1 MWTTLTSSK
10 GLARHRSRS
19 AYFFPVIEQ
28 LFDTCLGW
36 TKSITAHPKPHDTSL
51 TSPRRQSFVNR
62 HPASVIQPPTLIP
75 AFVKAM
81 PTRRVRRSSAAV
93 LRRRS
98 AMSWLGFD
106 VHCLLD
112 FGAFGDRE
120 RYRDSMC
127 LSVGVGRGRD

>member
-1 MWTTLTSSK
+1 MLTSSK
-10 GLARHRSRS
+10 GLARYRSRS
-19 AYFFPVIEQ
+19 AYFFPVIGH

-36 TKSITAHPKPHDTSL
+36 TNR
-51 TSPRRQSFVNR
+51 SPRTRNPTT
-62 HPASVIQPPTLIP
+62 HPTHQPAPSVIREPPPGLGDPATHTLIP

-81 PTRRVRRSSAAV
+81 PVPPSSTIKRRRTV
-93 LRRRS
+93 RRRS
-98 AMSWLGFD
+98 AMSWLGSD

-120 RYRDSMC
+120 RYRDGMC